1 MNIKIVILVLLIM
14 CALFLRVWK
23 VGEFPV
29 SLYGDEESF
38 AWNAWNILKTGA
50 DEFGTPYPLQF
61 RAFDDYKAPIPVYLL
76 VPVFGVFGMN
86 PDSIRIPISV
96 ASVLTIIAIYAL
108 SRRFFDVRASLLI
121 SFTIAISAWDI
132 HLSRGYFEA
141 TLSLLFL
148 VSALYFFLGN
158 KIRDQLLNALFF
170 SLSVY
175 TYFTPRLFL
184 IFMLPLLLVWKLKVI
199 RNKKEAVKK
208 VIISYGILFLISI
221 PLLYQTFF
229 GYGLSRFS
237 KLLEGLNTR
246 VVQTI
251 GAERQTSSLS
261 EFVTRNLVN
270 KATVSARFIIQG
282 YLEHFSFNF
291 YFVNADTT
299 LRYFTGDR
307 GLLYLFDLPFLIA
320 GLYKLWRYKRNAFY
334 FIFIWL
340 LTAPIPASIVGRPF
354 SLRSL
359 AMAPPLWIIIGYGIY
374 SVFQELRNKKIKYIF
389 SVIITGIAVFSL
401 LGWLI
406 RYFYFYP
413 KLGATWWGGINKIAL
428 EAAFKEQDK
437 YTHIFLSDY
446 YSGMPLSF
454 AVYTQADPRVFRQAV
469 LNPVVLAD
477 GRHLIKLGKF
487 YFGSLDIDKT
497 RMNKNI
503 IPVHSLY
510 FARPEEA
517 VSEEAIHAPD
527 DGRVL
532 FYVYRN

>member
-1 MNIKIVILVLLIM
+1 MV
-14 CALFLRVWK
+14 
-23 VGEFPV
+23 
-29 SLYGDEESF
+29 
-38 AWNAWNILKTGA
+38 
-50 DEFGTPYPLQF
+50 
-61 RAFDDYKAPIPVYLL
+61 
-76 VPVFGVFGMN
+76 
-86 PDSIRIPISV
+86 
-96 ASVLTIIAIYAL
+96 
-108 SRRFFDVRASLLI
+108 
-121 SFTIAISAWDI
+121 
-132 HLSRGYFEA
+132 
-141 TLSLLFL
+141 
-148 VSALYFFLGN
+148 
-158 KIRDQLLNALFF
+158 
-170 SLSVY
+170 
-175 TYFTPRLFL
+175 
-184 IFMLPLLLVWKLKVI
+184 
-199 RNKKEAVKK
+199 
-208 VIISYGILFLISI
+208 
-221 PLLYQTFF
+221 
-229 GYGLSRFS
+229 
-237 KLLEGLNTR
+237 
-246 VVQTI
+246 
-251 GAERQTSSLS
+251 
-261 EFVTRNLVN
+261 
-270 KATVSARFIIQG
+270 
-282 YLEHFSFNF
+282 
-291 YFVNADTT
+291 
-299 LRYFTGDR
+299 
-307 GLLYLFDLPFLIA
+307 
-320 GLYKLWRYKRNAFY
+320 
-334 FIFIWL
+334 
-340 LTAPIPASIVGRPF
+340 
-354 SLRSL
+354 
-359 AMAPPLWIIIGYGIY
+359 
-374 SVFQELRNKKIKYIF
+374 KYIF